1 MLGPDQYLGYDVQS
15 KVQFIIMVRL
25 RDFFDA

>member
-15 KVQFIIMVRL
+15 KVQCIIMVRL